1 MERVSTCLLQVI
13 VTETNGTE
21 TEMLAIMLPVRSWVF
36 INSLQLVMNVVVIN
50 VVILNFV
57 VVVIKNINLFI

>member
-36 INSLQLVMNVVVIN
+36 INSLQWKNSTKALRDRLVV
-50 VVILNFV
+50 L
-57 VVVIKNINLFI
+57 KTCLTC